1 MLKRFEVQGFKS
13 FLHPVTID
21 FSDVRDY
28 QFNNTCVKDGLL
40 NKIIVYG
47 RNSVGKTNLG
57 LALFDIVSTLTS
69 NNVSSEL
76 YNYYLNADST
86 TDYAQFD
93 YLFSFDNGEVRYQYR
108 KNAKRELIWEK
119 VLLNG
124 NILYEYDYAVSEGML
139 EPLRDLMPTLNLNF
153 RGSDSILKYSIAN
166 SSLEADRRIE
176 PDTQDN
182 AVHLFRHADNAC
194 DKHDPRRDCHAGWR
208 IRHGGQ
214 QHFHEHHIQH
224 HERTHRCE
232 HSQPAAENLCGAFR
246 AAHCKCQ
253 RRAVNKYA

>member
-69 NNVSSEL
+69 NNVTPGL

-124 NILYEYDYAVSEGML
+124 NILYEYDYTLSSGIL
-139 EPLRDLMPTLNLNF
+139 EPLRDLMPTLNLNYFEIQYCELFSGSRSPAVSALTF
-153 RGSDSILKYSIAN
+153 RI
-166 SSLEADRRIE
+166 
-176 PDTQDN
+176 T
-182 AVHLFRHADNAC
+182 
-194 DKHDPRRDCHAGWR
+194 
-208 IRHGGQ
+208 
-214 QHFHEHHIQH
+214 
-224 HERTHRCE
+224 
-232 HSQPAAENLCGAFR
+232 
-246 AAHCKCQ
+246 
-253 RRAVNKYA
+253 YAMVPQS

>member
-93 YLFSFDNGEVRYQYR
+93 YLFSFDNGTLSGSLFRSRRIFPCAPGCV
-108 KNAKRELIWEK
+108 
-119 VLLNG
+119 
-124 NILYEYDYAVSEGML
+124 
-139 EPLRDLMPTLNLNF
+139 MPTAQTARTMYRFAAAAYPLTVPAITQPRQMTSLSAGTF
-153 RGSDSILKYSIAN
+153 PLASSSEYAARPVSFASISAY
-166 SSLEADRRIE
+166 
-176 PDTQDN
+176 
-182 AVHLFRHADNAC
+182 C
-194 DKHDPRRDCHAGWR
+194 
-208 IRHGGQ
+208 
-214 QHFHEHHIQH
+214 
-224 HERTHRCE
+224 
-232 HSQPAAENLCGAFR
+232 AALPVF
-246 AAHCKCQ
+246 
-253 RRAVNKYA
+253 VV

>member
-69 NNVSSEL
+69 NNVTPGL

-86 TDYAQFD
+86 NPRTDQCRRHTW
-93 YLFSFDNGEVRYQYR
+93 S
-108 KNAKRELIWEK
+108 
-119 VLLNG
+119 
-124 NILYEYDYAVSEGML
+124 VS
-139 EPLRDLMPTLNLNF
+139 
-153 RGSDSILKYSIAN
+153 
-166 SSLEADRRIE
+166 
-176 PDTQDN
+176 
-182 AVHLFRHADNAC
+182 
-194 DKHDPRRDCHAGWR
+194 
-208 IRHGGQ
+208 
-214 QHFHEHHIQH
+214 
-224 HERTHRCE
+224 
-232 HSQPAAENLCGAFR
+232 
-246 AAHCKCQ
+246 Q
-253 RRAVNKYA
+253 RRFQIGD

>member
-124 NILYEYDYAVSEGML
+124 NILYEYDYTLSSGIL

-166 SSLEADRRIE
+166 SSLEADHPLYQLLYFVSHMIS
-176 PDTQDN
+176 
-182 AVHLFRHADNAC
+182 A
-194 DKHDPRRDCHAGWR
+194 
-208 IRHGGQ
+208 
-214 QHFHEHHIQH
+214 
-224 HERTHRCE
+224 
-232 HSQPAAENLCGAFR
+232 
-246 AAHCKCQ
+246 
-253 RRAVNKYA
+253 Y